1 MENPL
6 SSLLAT
12 GANQTY
18 DFATSFLKRKWAHD
32 DRSHAENRQDDLI
45 RQMWSRED
53 ALRQEQYSREDTAY
67 QRTVADAVSAGLS
80 PLAVTQTDG
89 AGANI
94 SASMPSQPDVMSPNS
109 YAQNSPGSSFNFDSA
124 MLSQANLD
132 ELRRHNM
139 VTETTANNQIEK
151 DFILR
156 SEQNNLARQQ
166 LDEVIKEFGENMNE
180 QQAQRLQDWN
190 SLLETLSTQRYITNS
205 QIDAEDRKL
214 FNENAVKKSERSY
227 DLWHNLCSSYGVGT
241 SVSRYSDYQE
251 YQIAYSAWSERFVN
265 SGARA
270 LLNDMERNPND
281 YASSLSESISIS
293 DSQSNS
299 VSGNFNLG
307 AGSSQ
312 SESES
317 RGQSESKPKNGSW
330 SKNWSEALS
339 DAIHG
344 NLGAGAS
351 ANKSDSHSDN
361 YSWSETNEKRGNVK
375 FQQILEKE
383 IGPMPVY
390 EPNYNSGSRR
400 SYSGSGWTWR

>member
-1 MENPL
+1 MSVL
-6 SSLLAT
+6 GSLLAT

-32 DRSHAENRQDDLI
+32 DRSHAENRQDELL
-45 RQMWSRED
+45 RQMWARED
-53 ALRQEQYSREDTAY
+53 ALRQEQYTREDTAY
-67 QRTVADAVSAGLS
+67 QRTVDDAVAAGLS

-132 ELRRHNM
+132 ELKRHNM
-139 VTETTANNQIEK
+139 VTETTARNQIEK
-151 DFILR
+151 DFLIR
-156 SEQNNLARQQ
+156 GEQNNIARQQ
-166 LDEVIKEFGENMNE
+166 LAAQIEQFGDTLSEK
-180 QQAQRLQDWN
+180 QAQRLQDWN
-190 SLLETLSTQRYITNS
+190 SLLENLSTQRYIS
-205 QIDAEDRKL
+205 DSRIDADDRKL
-214 FNENAVKKSERSY
+214 FEENAVKKSERSY
-227 DLWHNLCSSYGVGT
+227 DLWHNLCQSYGVGT
-241 SVSRYSDYQE
+241 SVDRYSDYQE

-270 LLNDMERNPND
+270 LLNDMERNPD
-281 YASSLSESISIS
+281 MYAESLSESVSIS

-299 VSGNFNLG
+299 VSGNFGLG

-312 SESES
+312 SASES

-344 NLGAGAS
+344 NLNAGAS
-351 ANKSDSHSDN
+351 ANKSDSHSDS
-361 YSWSETNEKRGNVK
+361 YGWSETNKKRGNVK
-375 FQQILEKE
+375 FQQILEQE

-390 EPNYNSGSRR
+390 EPDYSAGSRR
-400 SYSGSGWTWR
+400 SYRGSGWSWR

>member
-1 MENPL
+1 MGAL
-6 SSLLAT
+6 DSLLAT

-18 DFATSFLKRKWAHD
+18 DFATSLLKRKWAHD
-32 DRSHAENRQDDLI
+32 DRSHAENRQDSLL
-45 RQMWSRED
+45 RQMWARED
-53 ALRQEQYSREDTAY
+53 ALRQEQYNREDTAY
-67 QRTVADAVSAGLS
+67 QRTVEDAVSAGLS

-151 DFILR
+151 DFLIR

-180 QQAQRLQDWN
+180 RQAQRLQDWN
-190 SLLETLSTQRYITNS
+190 SLLESLSTQRYITDS
-205 QIDAEDRKL
+205 QIDSQDRKP

-227 DLWHNLCSSYGVGT
+227 DLWHNLCQSYGVGT
-241 SVSRYSDYQE
+241 NVSPYSDYQE

-270 LLNDMERNPND
+270 LLNDMERNPD
-281 YASSLSESISIS
+281 TYASSLSESTSIS

-299 VSGNFNLG
+299 VNANLG
-307 AGSSQ
+307 GSQTNSDA
-312 SESES
+312 S
-317 RGQSESKPKNGSW
+317 RGEKWAQKLTDS
-330 SKNWSEALS
+330 L
-339 DAIHG
+339 HG
-344 NLGAGAS
+344 NIGAGAT
-351 ANKSDSHSDN
+351 KSDSHADS

-400 SYSGSGWTWR
+400 SYRGSGWSWR